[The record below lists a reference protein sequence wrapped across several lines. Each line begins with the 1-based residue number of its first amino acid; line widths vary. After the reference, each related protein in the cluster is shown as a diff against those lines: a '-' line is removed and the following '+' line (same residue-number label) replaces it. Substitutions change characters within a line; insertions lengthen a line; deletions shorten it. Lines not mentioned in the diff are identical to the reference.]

1 MSAPIVLVADDH
13 PMFREA
19 LRLAVGRAVP
29 AAVIVEAGQLSEAAD
44 IARTADRLDL
54 ILLDLRMPGAEGFS
68 GVALLHAERPTTPIL
83 VVSSADH
90 PDIVSRAQAYGAVG
104 FLPKTARLEDIEAAI
119 LAALAGERPA
129 PPPAADTDPT
139 TGDMAR
145 RIATLTP
152 AELRVLVGVLAGRLN
167 KQIAHDLGIAETTVK
182 GHMTIIMRKL
192 NVGNRTQVVLAAR
205 ALDIALE
212 G

>member
-1 MSAPIVLVADDH
+1 MTTPIVLVADDH

-19 LRLAVGRAVP
+19 LRLAVGRAAP
-29 AAVIVEAGQLSEAAD
+29 TATIVEVGQLSEAAD
-44 IARTADRLDL
+44 FARTADRLDL

-68 GVALLHAERPTTPIL
+68 GVALLHAERPSTPIL

-90 PDIVSRAQAYGAVG
+90 PDIAARAQAYGAVG
-104 FLPKTARLEDIEAAI
+104 FLPKTARLESIEVAI
-119 LAALAGERPA
+119 AAALAGERPA
-129 PPPAADTDPT
+129 PPPSDLDPAID
-139 TGDMAR
+139 DMAR

-182 GHMTIIMRKL
+182 GHMTVIMRKM
-192 NVGNRTQVVLAAR
+192 NVGNRTQAVLAAR
-205 ALDIALE
+205 ALDIELDS
-212 G
+212 